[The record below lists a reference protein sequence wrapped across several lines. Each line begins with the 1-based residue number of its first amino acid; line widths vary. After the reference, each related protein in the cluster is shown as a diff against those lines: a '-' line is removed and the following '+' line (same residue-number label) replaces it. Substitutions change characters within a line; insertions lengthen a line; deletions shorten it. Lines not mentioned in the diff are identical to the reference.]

1 MEARQVRPP
10 PAVDGLIIVAGEGQR
25 PVRGGERLDERVLQG
40 AQVLR
45 LVDQHR
51 PEAGPHRPLHG
62 RLTGEQRERLCQQIQ
77 EVERVRLAAP
87 GLIGDPERRDRG
99 PCRVYQA
106 CGSRDLGGPRPL
118 QGLDE
123 RGQVALEVQVLRE
136 AGDEA
141 TDVIAVQDG
150 KGGRPTH
157 RRRVAPQE
165 PGPEPVEGAGP
176 EGPRVPAE
184 RVGDPPAQLV
194 RGRSGEGEGE
204 DRGRLDLLVLDQPL
218 DPVRQ
223 DPGLAAAGPAGEQQ
237 GPGRVGDGR
246 ALARV
251 QGRQRL
257 VERPD
262 PRAALG

>member
-51 PEAGPHRPLHG
+51 PEAGPQRRPHG
-62 RLTGEQRERLCQQIQ
+62 RLTGEQRERLRQQIQ

-99 PCRVYQA
+99 PCRVHRA
-106 CGSRDLGGPRPL
+106 WGARDLGGPRPL

-123 RGQVALEVQVLRE
+123 RGQVALEAQVLRE

-141 TDVIAVQDG
+141 TGVVAVQDRE
-150 KGGRPTH
+150 GGRPTH

-184 RVGDPPAQLV
+184 RVGDAPAQLV

-218 DPVRQ
+218 DPVGQ

-257 VERPD
+257 VEGPD